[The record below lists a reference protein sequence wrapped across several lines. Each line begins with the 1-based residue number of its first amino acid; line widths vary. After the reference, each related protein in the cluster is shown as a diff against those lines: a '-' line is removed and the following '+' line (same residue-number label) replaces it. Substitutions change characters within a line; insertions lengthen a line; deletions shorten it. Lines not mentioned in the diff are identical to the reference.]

1 MMENRKQDEERIRK
15 TFDAANRNLPLPKS
29 LRHEN
34 IQTLLQAEKQNSK
47 PLKAVKN
54 RTPVRRYLAA
64 AAVVVVV
71 CMAAAGVGW
80 FAPELTG
87 NDLQTQS
94 DAVSS
99 FQFVGDYETYSGY
112 AALRRAAVGAALQQK
127 ADDLKSWG
135 TVTDGTVAENA
146 VGAPQVNM
154 NADSLA
160 GAEPSEP
167 TAGAAMHGETNVQVQ
182 GVQEADILKNDG
194 RYLYYAQRQADPA
207 AVQIVDAA
215 DGDDLRLVSVLT
227 LPQQE
232 NTWTEMQ
239 EIYVSG
245 NRLVVLSLVGED
257 DSVRYGGYADYSTG
271 VSTRLAVYDITDRA
285 APALLYDFTQ
295 DGMYVSSR
303 QIGERV
309 IFWTNYWADL
319 SSVSAARDTCIPET
333 SDGAIPADR
342 IAACGDYGNAYTL
355 ITDYQIESGT
365 AESLAVCADSFE
377 SYCTADTLYLASYQ
391 SLDSAAQQAAGLEEV
406 SSESI
411 SGTKIM
417 AFSLTDGLASVGT
430 GLVAGTPLN
439 QFSLDEQ
446 NGYLRI
452 ATQVYDAA
460 YSPST
465 MLTVLSKTDLRVTGT
480 LQDIAPGEEMKAARF
495 IGNTCYLVTFFQT
508 DPLFVIDC
516 SDPAAPVLK
525 GELKIPGFSAYLHPV
540 GEGLLLGV
548 GYGGDE
554 NGTDGSVQFSLFDV
568 SDPESPQQI
577 DTLRIPN
584 ASLAAGFS
592 HKQFADL
599 SGGMYG
605 VAVEVL
611 WDSDLVFRYQ
621 SVVATLTVSGQSL
634 TLGALLP
641 TTEEVSDAFSE
652 DVRASFIGDT
662 VFAVST
668 SGVASYTRTGERLDF
683 LAFAEPESASASET
697 TTAAATGGD
706 TDEGNSPAMT
716 GSGILQEEAVVSAAA
731 QPAA

>member
-15 TFDAANRNLPLPKS
+15 TFDAANRNLPLPES

-127 ADDLKSWG
+127 ADDLKLWG

-160 GAEPSEP
+160 GADSSGLA
-167 TAGAAMHGETNVQVQ
+167 AGAAMHGETNVQVQ

-215 DGDDLRLVSVLT
+215 DGEDLRLVSVLT

-285 APALLYDFTQ
+285 APSLLYDFTQ

-333 SDGAIPADR
+333 SAGAIPADR

-355 ITDYQIESGT
+355 ITARRNRWRYVQT
-365 AESLAVCADSFE
+365 ALKAIARRIRCIWHLISRW
-377 SYCTADTLYLASYQ
+377 TAPRS
-391 SLDSAAQQAAGLEEV
+391 
-406 SSESI
+406 
-411 SGTKIM
+411 
-417 AFSLTDGLASVGT
+417 
-430 GLVAGTPLN
+430 
-439 QFSLDEQ
+439 
-446 NGYLRI
+446 R
-452 ATQVYDAA
+452 
-460 YSPST
+460 
-465 MLTVLSKTDLRVTGT
+465 
-480 LQDIAPGEEMKAARF
+480 
-495 IGNTCYLVTFFQT
+495 
-508 DPLFVIDC
+508 
-516 SDPAAPVLK
+516 
-525 GELKIPGFSAYLHPV
+525 
-540 GEGLLLGV
+540 
-548 GYGGDE
+548 
-554 NGTDGSVQFSLFDV
+554 
-568 SDPESPQQI
+568 
-577 DTLRIPN
+577 
-584 ASLAAGFS
+584 
-592 HKQFADL
+592 
-599 SGGMYG
+599 
-605 VAVEVL
+605 
-611 WDSDLVFRYQ
+611 
-621 SVVATLTVSGQSL
+621 
-634 TLGALLP
+634 
-641 TTEEVSDAFSE
+641 
-652 DVRASFIGDT
+652 
-662 VFAVST
+662 
-668 SGVASYTRTGERLDF
+668 
-683 LAFAEPESASASET
+683 
-697 TTAAATGGD
+697 
-706 TDEGNSPAMT
+706 
-716 GSGILQEEAVVSAAA
+716 
-731 QPAA
+731 